1 MKSARR
7 TLLTRCSL
15 VSLVMLSISLPGW
28 AQGAPSLPKNRT
40 IPESTLGLKLS
51 SPAPDFTL
59 ESLTG
64 NNLSLS
70 DYHGKLVLLN
80 FWATWCAP
88 CKIPTPRFIELQN
101 AYGPQG
107 LQIIGVALDEDA
119 TKAEIAEFADK
130 MRVNYPILIGNEK
143 VARAYGGIPAMPA
156 SFFIGR
162 DGKIIDKI
170 IGIKEKDEFE
180 ISIQRALET
189 DVSANHSTQP
199 QN

>member
-1 MKSARR
+1 MKSAQC
-7 TLLTRCSL
+7 TPLTRCSL
-15 VSLVMLSISLPGW
+15 FILIFLGVSILGW
-28 AQGAPSLPKNRT
+28 AQGASSPPKNRT
-40 IPESTLGLKLS
+40 IPESTPAPKLS

-64 NNLSLS
+64 NNPSLS
-70 DYHGKLVLLN
+70 DYRGKVVLLN
-80 FWATWCAP
+80 FWATWCGP
-88 CKIPTPRFIELQN
+88 CKILTPWFVELQN

-180 ISIQRALET
+180 VSIQRALEA
-189 DVSANHSTQP
+189 DVSASHSAQP